1 MTRKLTPQEAMIYV
15 MVMVSAVDRQMSD
28 AELGRIGR
36 MSRHLPAFEGF
47 DEERLISVARDCAA
61 MLALPEGLDITL
73 EVVKEALPARLR
85 ETAYA
90 LAFEVAAADLKIPA
104 EEIRLLEL
112 IRTRMEVDRLTAAAI
127 ERSASARYRRN

>member
-104 EEIRLLEL
+104 EEVRLLEL